1 MKKNN
6 NNNLIK
12 AIIFTIFY
20 FIIFVFV
27 FSFFI
32 FQFVNHSYI
41 TYQQNT
47 EQTESIK
54 EVVENTEDTENKE
67 KETNTLIEIER
78 TNTYKIFVDRETK
91 NMYIVSNNYKN
102 GNIQLMYD
110 GNEPKIYKG
119 DLDNL
124 E

>member
-1 MKKNN
+1 MKKDNN
-6 NNNLIK
+6 NNIIK
-12 AIIFTIFY
+12 VIIFAIFY

-27 FSFFI
+27 LSFFM
-32 FQFVNHSYI
+32 FQILNHSY
-41 TYQQNT
+41 TAHQQNT
-47 EQTESIK
+47 EQTKSIK
-54 EVVENTEDTENKE
+54 EVIENTENTE
-67 KETNTLIEIER
+67 KEINTLVEIER

-119 DLDNL
+119 DLNNL